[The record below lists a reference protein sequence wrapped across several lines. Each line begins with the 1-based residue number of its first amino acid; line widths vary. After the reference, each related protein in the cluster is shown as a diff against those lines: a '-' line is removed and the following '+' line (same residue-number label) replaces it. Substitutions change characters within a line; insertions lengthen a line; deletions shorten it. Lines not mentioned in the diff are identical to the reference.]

1 MKNHIN
7 NFAFLGLSKNSMN
20 KLFIASLFLFITSI
34 SFAQEDVSQDTF
46 LIVKPFEPSL
56 SDALKIKDN
65 PTIRDTNK
73 IMPELNYSFINV
85 QVPVEF
91 GIDTIKSARIK
102 GEPLVKLYRGYA
114 KLGFGTNSTPLA
126 ELYYNQKRAKNNSF
140 GFFGKHLSSSGISTI
155 DNSGFSD
162 NHLELFGKRFTK
174 DFTVYGKVDYDRS
187 VIRYYGIPE
196 TISEGIIDGTYSPKQ
211 LFNKGGFTTSLTR
224 NYTDSAQFDYDAT
237 LSYYYAKD
245 RFNIQENHYDFIGNL
260 SKYHK
265 KELYQIGLDVHHNT
279 MNNLFDSTSNV
290 TVGLN
295 PQISTI
301 AKKWRFNVGIGL
313 YINAEDKTKF
323 HFYPKAEFKYNVVE
337 NIIIPYV
344 GITGGIIQNNLS
356 SFYKENPFIN
366 TTNIVVANTNL
377 KYDIYGGIR
386 GSLSKSITFNAGV
399 NTQKLETMP
408 LFVKDYTNI
417 LDNKFVVIYDTATV
431 FKIRGELTYQK
442 LEKIKFFLGGDYYKY
457 TLKNELKAWH
467 KPEYKITLSG
477 IYDLS
482 DKIVVRADIFTT
494 GAQYARTINTST
506 LALEAKEL
514 SGVVDA
520 NLSIEYRYTKKLSAF
535 INFNN
540 IGAVNYQ
547 RWIDY
552 PTQKFGVLGGL
563 TYSF

>member
-1 MKNHIN
+1 MR
-7 NFAFLGLSKNSMN
+7 MN
-20 KLFIASLFLFITSI
+20 KIVYNKGFITLIISVI
-34 SFAQEDVSQDTF
+34 ISSLSFAQTDVAKDTF

-56 SDALKIKDN
+56 SDAFKIKDN
-65 PTIRDTNK
+65 PAIKDTNK
-73 IMPELNYSFINV
+73 IMPELNYTFINK
-85 QVPVEF
+85 QVPVVF

-126 ELYYNQKRAKNNSF
+126 ELYYNQKRSKNNSF
-140 GFFGKHLSSSGISTI
+140 GFFGKHLSSSGISSI

-162 NHLELFGKRFTK
+162 NHLEFFGKYFTK
-174 DFTVYGKVDYDRS
+174 DFTIYGKADYNRS
-187 VIRYYGIPE
+187 VVRYYGIPE
-196 TISEGIIDGTYSPKQ
+196 AIAEGIIDATYAPKQ

-224 NYTDSAQFDYDAT
+224 NYTDSSQFDYDAK
-237 LSYYYAKD
+237 LSYYHAKD

-265 KELYQIGLDVHHNT
+265 KELYQIGLDFHHNT
-279 MNNLFDSTSNV
+279 MNSLFDSTSNV
-290 TVGLN
+290 TVGLT

-313 YINAEDKTKF
+313 YVNAEDKTKF
-323 HFYPKAEFKYNVVE
+323 HFYPKAEFKYNVIE

-344 GITGGIIQNNLS
+344 GITGGIIQNNLA
-356 SFYKENPFIN
+356 SFYAENPFIN
-366 TTNIVVANTNL
+366 TANVVVANTNL

-386 GSLSKSITFNAGV
+386 GSLSKSMTFN
-399 NTQKLETMP
+399 TSFSTKRLETMP
-408 LFVKDYTNI
+408 LFVKDNSSV
-417 LDNKFVVIYDTATV
+417 LDNKFIVLYDTATV
-431 FKIRGELTYQK
+431 MKIAGELTYQK
-442 LEKIKFFLGGDYYKY
+442 LEKIKFLLGVDYYKY

-467 KPEYKITLSG
+467 KPDYKITLSG

-482 DKIVVRADIFTT
+482 DKIIVRADVFAIGT
-494 GAQYARTINTST
+494 QYARTFNTTT
-506 LALEAKEL
+506 LDTEAKEL
-514 SGVVDA
+514 SGVIDA
-520 NLSIEYRYTKKLSAF
+520 NLSVEYRYTKKLSAF

-547 RWIDY
+547 RWMDY